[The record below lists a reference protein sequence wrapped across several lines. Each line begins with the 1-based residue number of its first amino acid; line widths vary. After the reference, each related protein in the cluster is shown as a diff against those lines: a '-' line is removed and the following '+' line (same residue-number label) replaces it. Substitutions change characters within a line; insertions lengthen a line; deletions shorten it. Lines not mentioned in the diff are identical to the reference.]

1 MQHRAFTSSG
11 PQSGAFL
18 ITPATGSQEEEAELL
33 ARLLN
38 DEPAAWREF
47 NARYSRLLLSC
58 ISRVTARF
66 GYSSADDVQEIY
78 ATLCL
83 QLLSN
88 EKHKLKSFET
98 GRGTRLGTWLGLL
111 ASHAAYD
118 FLRSA
123 RRAPRLDELSGADCV
138 CTDLPD
144 PSEATLQRERARL
157 LSEAL
162 SELSDKDR
170 QFVELYY
177 GCGLSPEEVASQMGI
192 QVKTVYTKK
201 HKLQGRLQ
209 SLLGDQRLAA

>member
-1 MQHRAFTSSG
+1 MSHSAFLSSG

-18 ITPATGSQEEEAELL
+18 INPASPTPDDEAQLL
-33 ARLLN
+33 SRLLT
-38 DEPAAWREF
+38 DDAAAWREF

-58 ISRVTARF
+58 ISRITARF
-66 GYSSADDVQEIY
+66 GCASGDDVQEIY

-88 EKHKLKSFET
+88 EKHKLRSFEP

-118 FLRSA
+118 FLRSV
-123 RRAPRLDELSGADCV
+123 RRAPRLDELSGAESL
-138 CTDLPD
+138 CTELPD
-144 PSEATLQRERARL
+144 PSEATLLRERARL
-157 LSEAL
+157 LSDAL
-162 SELSDKDR
+162 AELSDKDR
-170 QFVELYY
+170 EFVELYY
-177 GCGLSPEEVASQMGI
+177 GRGLSPEEVASRMGI

-209 SLLGDQRLAA
+209 SLLGEQLMAA

>member
-1 MQHRAFTSSG
+1 MQQRAFISSG
-11 PQSGAFL
+11 PQSGAFR
-18 ITPATGSQEEEAELL
+18 IHPAGASSDDEVALL
-33 ARLLN
+33 ARLLV

-58 ISRVTARF
+58 IARVTARF

-78 ATLCL
+78 AALCL

-88 EKHKLKSFET
+88 DKRKLRSFEP

-118 FLRSA
+118 FLRSV
-123 RRAPRLDELSGADCV
+123 RRAPKLDGLSSAECV
-138 CTDLPD
+138 CSELPD
-144 PSEATLQRERARL
+144 PSEATLMGERSRL
-157 LSEAL
+157 LAAAL

-170 QFVELYY
+170 QFIELYY
-177 GCGLSPEEVASQMGI
+177 GHGLSPEEVAERMGI

-209 SLLGDQRLAA
+209 SMLGDQLLAA